1 LTVAVQAKARPVVSG
16 ARSGAQ
22 LALASAVS
30 IVANY
35 VFLLAAG
42 RTLGSDDY
50 GTLAALLGVLAV
62 VLIPAGAL
70 QMAVSRE
77 ISRRLASG
85 DAEGAQAFTRAVLR
99 LSGKATIP
107 LVVVA
112 LALALPLND
121 LLNIHSVGIVVLAN
135 TTLATAL
142 VSPVAI
148 GVIQGSQR
156 FRALAVTYVAP
167 VVLRLAF
174 FGVLAAAGLRLGGA
188 VLASVLGG
196 LAGTALAFWLIRGQ
210 LGGTRVSTWDR
221 REFLRYLGPV
231 AIGLIGIA
239 LLTHIDLLIVKARF
253 SGNDAGAY
261 AAASAFARVGF
272 FLPAMILTVLF
283 PRTAARQARGE
294 QTDDILGRSL
304 LATAA
309 FCGGLAVFY
318 AATGVGIV
326 SMSFGRDFA
335 EGGRVLAPFAL
346 AIGLFSLANVLVGYH
361 LSRGETR
368 YAWIVAGSVLVQ
380 VAVLSI
386 FPTGLHGIVWAN
398 VGIGAA
404 LVVAH
409 ELFVSSSVPALRAGL
424 HRAAVATASVRKAL
438 PEAILALLAGT
449 IFVCA
454 LFSHVVV
461 HAASTVIGRPGS
473 DSTGTMFWLWQ
484 LQHESGFHLLGITH
498 HTLSGA
504 PFGWDEGNGL
514 NLQWL
519 LPYYPGYLAARLFGE
534 VTALNLVVLSGYVL
548 SGVVMYLLVR
558 YLRCSRPVAAWAAV
572 AFVVFPWHL
581 ARAEHASL
589 VHIEVLAILVLALV
603 GAAKRPTW
611 LRFGFVGAAALA
623 CWLTSGYYGAMA
635 VVTGGAF
642 ALGAALASPR
652 GRRLLLVGGTAAAVV
667 GASLL
672 IAIGSYSSGV
682 NRGAGLNRDATDL
695 SIFGLHPQQVLVP
708 AEDNLV
714 LGDRLKSFHDTHVHL
729 GNTTEGATYLGLLT
743 IGLALA
749 WLVIAWRRRTAL
761 PPGMRAATAGLTA
774 AFIAGL
780 FFAAPS
786 PVHVFGHSLPMPARL
801 LWAVVPAF
809 RVNARWLAL
818 LMTVVLP
825 LAALGL
831 QAASTRLRARKSL
844 ALGVVGLAIVFS
856 FFELTSTP
864 AKARFRTSEVSPA
877 YSAVERTPP
886 GILAEYP
893 LGSADLYRLAQRS
906 HGRRLLNGAP
916 AGTEA
921 DEARL
926 VLLDPATPGTAEALA
941 FLGVTAIVIH
951 PHAIVDAEVAPRPP
965 VAGGGFRLVG
975 RFPEDTSVWQVTAK
989 PAPALVTLPGGFAP
1003 PKLEADHTVGYALVE
1018 SGGVAPLEVISTVD
1032 QLIRLTFTATPPRQ
1046 ARLRV
1051 AGAAQEQPFALDGPT
1066 QVSVLVQVPRGR
1078 SQLLLKTDP
1087 APTSEA
1093 DAIVIS
1099 TPRAER
1105 ATGQA
1110 VLRADPLTSDPGF

>member
-1 LTVAVQAKARPVVSG
+1 MQAEARPAASG
-16 ARSGAQ
+16 VRSGAQ

-42 RTLGSDDY
+42 RILGSDDY

-85 DAEGAQAFTRAVLR
+85 DAEGAHTFTRAVLR
-99 LSGKATIP
+99 LSAKATIP

-112 LALALPLND
+112 LALAVPLND

-156 FRALAVTYVAP
+156 FRALAVMYVAP

-196 LAGTALAFWLIRGQ
+196 FAGTALAFWLIRDQ
-210 LGGTRVSTWDR
+210 LGGTRASAWDR

-294 QTDDILGRSL
+294 QTEDILGRSL
-304 LATAA
+304 LATAG

-318 AATGVGIV
+318 AATGVGLV
-326 SMSFGRDFA
+326 TMSFGRDFA
-335 EGGRVLAPFAL
+335 VGGRILAPFAL
-346 AIGLFSLANVLVGYH
+346 AIGFFSLANVLVGYH

-368 YAWIVAGSVLVQ
+368 YSWIVAGSVVVQ
-380 VAVLSI
+380 VAILSV
-386 FPTGLHGIVWAN
+386 FPTDLHGIVWAN

-404 LVVAH
+404 LVAAH
-409 ELFVSSSVPALRAGL
+409 ELFVGSSVPALRAGL
-424 HRAAVATASVRKAL
+424 RRAAAATTSVRKAL
-438 PEAILALLAGT
+438 PESVLALAGAT
-449 IFVCA
+449 LFVCV
-454 LFSHVVV
+454 LFWHVVV

-473 DSTGTMFWLWQ
+473 DSTGTVYWLWQ

-519 LPYYPGYLAARLFGE
+519 LPYYPGYLATRLFGE

-548 SGVVMYLLVR
+548 SAVVMYLLVR
-558 YLRCSRPVAAWAAV
+558 YLGCTRLVAIWAGV
-572 AFVVFPWHL
+572 VFVVFPWHL

-589 VHIEVLAILVLALV
+589 VHIEVLALLLLALV
-603 GAAKRPTW
+603 GAAKRPSW
-611 LRFGFVGAAALA
+611 LRFLFVGAAALA

-642 ALGAALASPR
+642 ALGAAVASPR

-667 GASLL
+667 GASVL

-682 NRGAGLNRDATDL
+682 NRGAGLHRDATDL
-695 SIFGLHPQQVLVP
+695 SIFGLKPQHLLVP

-714 LGDRLKSFHDTHVHL
+714 LGTRLKSFHDTHVHL
-729 GNTTEGATYLGLLT
+729 GNSTEGATYLGILT
-743 IGLALA
+743 IGLAVA
-749 WLVIAWRRRTAL
+749 WLVIAWRRRRTLA
-761 PPGMRAATAGLTA
+761 PGLRAVTAGLLA
-774 AFIAGL
+774 AFVAGL
-780 FFAAPS
+780 LFAAPS
-786 PVHVFGHSLPMPARL
+786 PIHLFGATVPMPAKA
-801 LWAVVPAF
+801 LWEVVPAF

-818 LMTVVLP
+818 LMAVVIP
-825 LAALGL
+825 LAALAL
-831 QAASTRLRARKSL
+831 QAIWTRLRARGSL
-844 ALGVVGLAIVFS
+844 ALAVVALAIVFS
-856 FFELTSTP
+856 FLELTITP
-864 AKARFRTSEVSPA
+864 AKARFRTSDVSPA
-877 YSAVERTPP
+877 YTAVERTPP

-926 VLLDPATPGTAEALA
+926 VLLDPATPGTAQALA
-941 FLGVTAIVIH
+941 FLGVTAIAIH
-951 PHAIVDAEVAPRPP
+951 PHALVDAEVAPQPP
-965 VAGGGFRLVG
+965 RAGEGYKLMG

-989 PAPALVTLPGGFAP
+989 AAPALITLPGGFAP
-1003 PKLEADHTVGYALVE
+1003 PKLGADGSVGFALTE
-1018 SGGVAPLEVISTVD
+1018 SGGVAPLEIISKVD
-1032 QLIRLTFTATPPRQ
+1032 QVIRVTFTATPPKPAQ
-1046 ARLRV
+1046 LRV
-1051 AGAAQEQPFALDGPT
+1051 AGAAGEQPFPLAGPT
-1066 QVSVLVQVPRGR
+1066 QVSVVVQVPRGL
-1078 SQLLLKTDP
+1078 SQLLVKTDP

-1105 ATGQA
+1105 AAGQPT
-1110 VLRADPLTSDPGF
+1110 LRATPLSPDPGF